1 MIRQFLYIAL
11 IVLAGCSGSKE
22 VAVETPVPTTERP
35 SWVVARPSNAQYYI
49 GVGIASKAINP
60 TDFVQVAKKNA
71 LQDLAGEISVNV
83 SANSMLYQ
91 LERNYGY
98 KEEFQSAVRVTTD
111 LSLEGFEIVDTW
123 ENEREFWIYYRLDK
137 VDYAR
142 KVREKKEKAISQ
154 SLDFYHKANDFKKA
168 AQYDRALGLLVNAFE
183 SVLPYLNDALEVQL
197 GDEMVYYGNELLNTY
212 LNWIGEIQVK
222 ALESEITFK
231 QGKMGDQAFTVVKVE
246 DSQGRNLKG
255 IPILFGF
262 SGHRRLTQTFISDD
276 DGLISYPVPR
286 TAEKPGR
293 HEIRATL
300 NLEMIITGATQDP
313 VLTEM
318 LTRPQT
324 QLTVIPILVIA
335 PTFYIE
341 SEEKSFGELNNNRAL
356 ARTVEEILLKN
367 DLKIATSPESADYVV
382 RISTDTEKGGTSHS
396 FYSAFL
402 DGTIQVFAEDGLV
415 YSYAINRI
423 KGVQNTYERA
433 STDAYKEAAEYL
445 EYEVMRKL
453 LRDIKGSEDR

>member
-1 MIRQFLYIAL
+1 MKRLL
-11 IVLAGCSGSKE
+11 IHIGLVLLASCSGSKE
-22 VAVETPVPTTERP
+22 VVKETPVPTAERP
-35 SWVVARPSNAQYYI
+35 SWVVARPSDGRSYI
-49 GVGIASKAINP
+49 GVGIASKTINP

-98 KEEFQSAVRVTTD
+98 TEEFQSAVRVTTD

-137 VDYAR
+137 EQYAR
-142 KVREKKEKAISQ
+142 TVREKKERAISQ
-154 SLDFYHKANDFKKA
+154 SVDFYNKALELKA
-168 AQYDRALGLLVNAFE
+168 KSEYDRALSLLISAFE
-183 SVLPYLNDALEVQL
+183 SVRPYLNDALEVQL
-197 GDEMVYYGNELLNTY
+197 GDQTVYYGNELLNTY
-212 LNWIGEIQVK
+212 LDWINEIQVV

-246 DSQGRNLKG
+246 DRQGRNLRG
-255 IPILFGF
+255 VPILFGF
-262 SGHRRLTQTFISDD
+262 SGHRRLTQTFISDE

-300 NLEMIITGATQDP
+300 NLEMIVTGATQDK
-313 VLTEM
+313 VLTDM

-324 QLTVIPILVIA
+324 QLTVIPIQVIA
-335 PTFYIE
+335 PSFYIE
-341 SEEKSFGELNNNRAL
+341 SVEKSFGAENNARTL

-367 DLKIATSPESADYVV
+367 DLKIAPTASNADFII
-382 RISTDTEKGGTSHS
+382 RIETDTEKGGTSYN
-396 FYSAFL
+396 FYSVFL
-402 DGTIQVFAEDGLV
+402 NGSIQVFEGDGLV
-415 YSYAINRI
+415 YSYAINRV
-423 KGVQNTYERA
+423 KGVQNNYQRA
-433 STDAYKEAAEYL
+433 SVDAYNEAAEYL

-453 LRDIKGSEDR
+453 LQDIKGNEER